1 MNNKSLE
8 KLHYNELKEIV
19 KSYCKSGLGK
29 KLIDKLT
36 PSNNIK
42 QIQRMLDE
50 TSEGRRL
57 IDAGYNI
64 PLEGIFD
71 ISTLLD
77 KLEKGGVLEPAELTT
92 INDFLRGCRKIK
104 LFIKDK
110 GGYAKTLSL
119 YSENITE
126 LKYIEEEINLCISG
140 SIVDSNASKELKRVR
155 KQINICEERIKD
167 KLEKFIKNPSNKEY
181 LQESFIS
188 QRNGRYTVPI
198 KASYKNYV
206 QGTIIETSAKGNT
219 IFIEPSVIVERQI
232 I

>member
-1 MNNKSLE
+1 MKSIWIFVDLNTIEKVGEKMNNKSLE

-71 ISTLLD
+71 I
-77 KLEKGGVLEPAELTT
+77 V
-92 INDFLRGCRKIK
+92 
-104 LFIKDK
+104 
-110 GGYAKTLSL
+110 
-119 YSENITE
+119 
-126 LKYIEEEINLCISG
+126 
-140 SIVDSNASKELKRVR
+140 
-155 KQINICEERIKD
+155 
-167 KLEKFIKNPSNKEY
+167 
-181 LQESFIS
+181 
-188 QRNGRYTVPI
+188 
-198 KASYKNYV
+198 
-206 QGTIIETSAKGNT
+206 
-219 IFIEPSVIVERQI
+219 
-232 I
+232 

>member
-77 KLEKGGVLEPAELTT
+77 KLEKGGVLEPSELTT

-104 LFIKDK
+104 LFIK
-110 GGYAKTLSL
+110 
-119 YSENITE
+119 I
-126 LKYIEEEINLCISG
+126 
-140 SIVDSNASKELKRVR
+140 
-155 KQINICEERIKD
+155 
-167 KLEKFIKNPSNKEY
+167 
-181 LQESFIS
+181 
-188 QRNGRYTVPI
+188 GRAHV
-198 KASYKNYV
+198 
-206 QGTIIETSAKGNT
+206 
-219 IFIEPSVIVERQI
+219 
-232 I
+232 

>member
-77 KLEKGGVLEPAELTT
+77 KLEKGGVLEPSELTT

-110 GGYAKTLSL
+110 EGYAKTLSL
-119 YSENITE
+119 YGENITE
-126 LKYIEEEINLCISG
+126 LNYIEEEINLCISG
-140 SIVDSNASKELKRVR
+140 SIVDSNASKELKRIR
-155 KQINICEERIKD
+155 KQISICEERIKD
-167 KLEKFIKNPSNKEY
+167 KLENEVTPKS
-181 LQESFIS
+181 
-188 QRNGRYTVPI
+188 
-198 KASYKNYV
+198 
-206 QGTIIETSAKGNT
+206 
-219 IFIEPSVIVERQI
+219 
-232 I
+232 

>member
-77 KLEKGGVLEPAELTT
+77 KLEKGGVLEPSELTT

-110 GGYAKTLSL
+110 EGYAKTLSL
-119 YSENITE
+119 YGENITE
-126 LKYIEEEINLCISG
+126 LNYIEEEINLCISG
-140 SIVDSNASKELKRVR
+140 SIVDSNASKELKRIR
-155 KQINICEERIKD
+155 KQISICEERIKD
-167 KLEKFIKNPSNKEY
+167 KLEKFIKNPNNKEY
-181 LQESFIS
+181 LQENFIS
-188 QRNGRYTVPI
+188 QRKDMQRL
-198 KASYKNYV
+198 
-206 QGTIIETSAKGNT
+206 
-219 IFIEPSVIVERQI
+219 
-232 I
+232 